1 MFGLGK
7 DKKRLL
13 ELLPEVKGKYLP
25 GEPLSK
31 YTWFGVGGPAEVMYW
46 PQDNEDLSW
55 FMKNKPYNL
64 PIFVIGSGSNLLVRD
79 GGIPGVVIKLNGKF
93 YKKWSLEGDKL
104 TCGAGMK
111 NSELKKI
118 MTDNNI
124 GGLEFLVSI
133 PGSLGGAVKTNAGCF
148 GKELKDVLIGA
159 TVINGNGDEINVT
172 ADDFNLGYR
181 CSFFPEEWIV
191 TALTFKVEPQ
201 PAAKTLQII
210 EEHKTYRLKSQPH
223 NVKTAGSTFKNPEG
237 LRAWEL
243 IKKTGS
249 NLFKVN
255 GAEVSDV
262 HCNFL
267 VNTGKATAKDIE
279 ELGDKIVEN
288 VKKETSIVLEWE
300 VKKVGV
306 GK

>member
-31 YTWFGVGGPAEVMYW
+31 YTWFGVGGPVEVMYW

-148 GKELKDVLIGA
+148 GKELKDVLLGA

-210 EEHKTYRLKSQPH
+210 EEHKAYRLKSQPH

>member
-210 EEHKTYRLKSQPH
+210 EEHKAYRLKSQPH
-223 NVKTAGSTFKNPEG
+223 IFKTAGSTFKNPEG